1 VSPIS
6 RIIIQMTRWR
16 IVRAI
21 VLLPG
26 TMTILL
32 PALLL
37 YLGRGPAVGFELAW
51 PLATLVVIAGAAL
64 LGLGGGLMYRTIS
77 LFAALGRGTPAPWD
91 PTRRLVVAGP
101 YRHVRNPMITGVL
114 SVLLGEGLVLGSPAI
129 LVTAA
134 IFFAVN
140 ATYIPLVEEP
150 GLVDRF
156 GDEYLAYRRNV
167 PRWVP
172 RIRPWSADV

>member
-1 VSPIS
+1 MS
-6 RIIIQMTRWR
+6 RRRTL
-16 IVRAI
+16 RAI

-26 TMTILL
+26 TMTIVL

-37 YLGRGPAVGFELAW
+37 YVGRGPAIGFELAW
-51 PLATLVVIAGAAL
+51 PLAALAVVAGAAL
-64 LGLGGGLMYRTIS
+64 LALGGGLMYRTIS
-77 LFAALGRGTPAPWD
+77 LLAAVGRGTLAPWD
-91 PTRRLVVAGP
+91 PTRRLVVNGP

-114 SVLLGEGLVLGSPAI
+114 AVLLGEGLVLGSPAI
-129 LVTAA
+129 LVMAA

-156 GDEYLAYRRNV
+156 GDEYRAYSRHV
-167 PRWVP
+167 PRWIP
-172 RIRPWSADV
+172 RVRPWSADV

>member
-1 VSPIS
+1 
-6 RIIIQMTRWR
+6 
-16 IVRAI
+16 
-21 VLLPG
+21 
-26 TMTILL
+26 
-32 PALLL
+32 
-37 YLGRGPAVGFELAW
+37 
-51 PLATLVVIAGAAL
+51 
-64 LGLGGGLMYRTIS
+64 
-77 LFAALGRGTPAPWD
+77 
-91 PTRRLVVAGP
+91 
-101 YRHVRNPMITGVL
+101 MITGVL
-114 SVLLGEGLVLGSPAI
+114 SVLLGEGLVLGSSAI

-150 GLVDRF
+150 GLVERF

>member
-1 VSPIS
+1 MS
-6 RIIIQMTRWR
+6 RRR

-37 YLGRGPAVGFELAW
+37 YLGRGPAVGFELGW
-51 PLATLVVIAGAAL
+51 PLATLVVIGGAAL
-64 LGLGGGLMYRTIS
+64 LGLGAGLMYRTIS
-77 LFAALGRGTPAPWD
+77 LFAALGRGTLAPWD

-114 SVLLGEGLVLGSPAI
+114 SVLLGEGLVLGSPTI

-172 RIRPWSADV
+172 RNRPWSADV

>member
-1 VSPIS
+1 MS
-6 RIIIQMTRWR
+6 RWR
-16 IVRAI
+16 TLRAI

-26 TMTILL
+26 TMTVLL

-37 YLGRGPAVGFELAW
+37 YAGRGPEIGFGLAPAPAALAVL
-51 PLATLVVIAGAAL
+51 AGAVL
-64 LGLGGGLMYRTIS
+64 LGLGLALMYRSIS
-77 LFAALGRGTPAPWD
+77 LFAAVGRGTLAPWD

-101 YRHVRNPMITGVL
+101 YRHVRNPMISGVL
-114 SVLLGEGLVLGSPAI
+114 SVLLGEGVVLGSPAI

-150 GLVDRF
+150 GLVERF
-156 GDEYLAYRRNV
+156 GDEYRRYRRNA
-167 PRWVP
+167 PRWIP
-172 RIRPWSADV
+172 RLRPWAGAV